1 MGLFRDHLTSH
12 MGTIPLPFKIILHS
26 IDPAMRLFTCIIFLM
41 TVLWSAA
48 VSADLPSVDL
58 PDSLDRLFKERV
70 GCLVSVKFFVQREID
85 RKPYESAGLVV
96 DSDGLVVLLD
106 NAVPSWLPHGWFK
119 DFQIFLPGE
128 GEKGCDAEYLGRD
141 YLTGWH
147 YLRVDRDNLERLV
160 PITRFETKE
169 PRIGQLL
176 WGIGLLGNTFDYAP
190 YFLSGRLSSVQNLPL
205 RIGFSNSELS
215 TPGGPIFDF
224 EGNFV
229 GWAGNPLTEE
239 RILYMRRD
247 QYTVGLRNISESAA
261 FLFAED
267 FFADL
272 GRVPVDPAGDPRPW
286 IGVAGLK
293 SVDREVASYLGLEGQ
308 GAVVLSQVLDD
319 SPAAAGGLQDKD
331 IIVAID
337 GKPLPK
343 FRPNDVAQ
351 TYFERQLLLAKIG
364 ESMSLTVIRD
374 DETRDITVEIKEHP
388 TAINQAKRQY
398 FTELGLTAREFLLR
412 DAVGRRLSLSKS
424 SGIIASFVK
433 PNSPV
438 NTAGL
443 QQGDWIKEI
452 DGTIVEDYENA
463 VFLLRDI
470 EADGER
476 TEFVLLIDR
485 NNETSVLRVKVRKP
499 AN

>member
-1 MGLFRDHLTSH
+1 MGS
-12 MGTIPLPFKIILHS
+12 
-26 IDPAMRLFTCIIFLM
+26 AMRLFQCIIFLM
-41 TVLWSAA
+41 AVPWSVA
-48 VSADLPSVDL
+48 VSASLSDVDL
-58 PDSLDRLFKERV
+58 PDSLDRLFEERV
-70 GCLVSVKFFVQREID
+70 RCLVSVKFFVQREID
-85 RKPYESAGLVV
+85 RKPYESAGLVI
-96 DSDGLVVLLD
+96 DNEGLVVLLD
-106 NAVPSWLPHGWFK
+106 NAIPSWLPHDWFK

-147 YLRVDRDNLERLV
+147 YLRVDRDNLERLA
-160 PITRFETKE
+160 PITRFETAE
-169 PRIGQLL
+169 PKIGQPL
-176 WGIGLLGNTFDYAP
+176 WGIGLLGDSFDYAP

-215 TPGGPIFDF
+215 APGGPIFDF

-267 FFADL
+267 FYTDL
-272 GRVPVDPAGDPRPW
+272 GRVPSDPAGNPQPW

-308 GAVVLSQVLDD
+308 GAVILSQVLDD

-331 IIVAID
+331 IIVAIN

-343 FRPNDVAQ
+343 FRPDDVVQ
-351 TYFERQLLLAKIG
+351 TYFERQLLLSEIG
-364 ESMSLTVIRD
+364 ETMSLTVVRD
-374 DETRDITVEIKEHP
+374 DETRDISVKVEKHP
-388 TAINQAKRQY
+388 TNISQAKRQY
-398 FTELGLTAREFLLR
+398 FTDLGLTAREFLLR

-424 SGIIASFVK
+424 SGVIASFVK

-443 QQGDWIKEI
+443 QRGDWIKEI
-452 DGTIVEDYENA
+452 DGTMVENYENA
-463 VFLLRDI
+463 VTLFRDI
-470 EADGER
+470 EADEGR

-485 NNETSVLRVKVRKP
+485 NNETSVLRVKIRKP

>member
-1 MGLFRDHLTSH
+1 
-12 MGTIPLPFKIILHS
+12 
-26 IDPAMRLFTCIIFLM
+26 MRLFQCIIFLM
-41 TVLWSAA
+41 AVPWSVA
-48 VSADLPSVDL
+48 VSASLSDVDL
-58 PDSLDRLFKERV
+58 PDSLDRLFEERIR
-70 GCLVSVKFFVQREID
+70 CLVSVKFFVQREID
-85 RKPYESAGLVV
+85 RKPYESAGLVI
-96 DSDGLVVLLD
+96 DNEGLVVLLD
-106 NAVPSWLPHGWFK
+106 NAIPSWLPHDWFK

-147 YLRVDRDNLERLV
+147 YLRVDRDNLERLA
-160 PITRFETKE
+160 PITRFETAE
-169 PRIGQLL
+169 PKIGQPL
-176 WGIGLLGNTFDYAP
+176 WGIGLLGDSFDYAP

-215 TPGGPIFDF
+215 APGGPIFDF

-267 FFADL
+267 FYTDL
-272 GRVPVDPAGDPRPW
+272 GRVPSDPAGNPQPW

-308 GAVVLSQVLDD
+308 GAVILSQVLDD

-331 IIVAID
+331 IIVAIN

-343 FRPNDVAQ
+343 FRPDDVVQ
-351 TYFERQLLLAKIG
+351 TYFERQLLLSEIG
-364 ESMSLTVIRD
+364 ETMSLTVVRD
-374 DETRDITVEIKEHP
+374 DETRDISVKVEKHP
-388 TAINQAKRQY
+388 TNISQAKRQY
-398 FTELGLTAREFLLR
+398 FTDLGLTAREFLLR

-424 SGIIASFVK
+424 SGVIASFVK

-443 QQGDWIKEI
+443 QRGDWIKEI
-452 DGTIVEDYENA
+452 DGTMVENYENA
-463 VFLLRDI
+463 VTLFRDI
-470 EADGER
+470 EADEGR

-485 NNETSVLRVKVRKP
+485 NNETSVLRVKIRKP

>member
-1 MGLFRDHLTSH
+1 MGSVMKMFQCILFLTA
-12 MGTIPLPFKIILHS
+12 
-26 IDPAMRLFTCIIFLM
+26 AMWT
-41 TVLWSAA
+41 AA
-48 VSADLPSVDL
+48 VSASSHDVDL
-58 PDSLDRLFKERV
+58 PVSLDQLFKERIR
-70 GCLVSVKFFVQREID
+70 CMVSVKFFVQREID
-85 RKPYESAGLVV
+85 RKPYESAGLVI
-96 DSDGLVVLLD
+96 DNEGLVVLLD
-106 NAVPSWLPHGWFK
+106 NAIPSWLPHDWFK

-147 YLRVDRDNLERLV
+147 YLRVDRENLERIV
-160 PITRFETKE
+160 PITRFETAE
-169 PRIGQLL
+169 PKIGQPL
-176 WGIGLLGNTFDYAP
+176 WGIGLLGDSFDYAP

-205 RIGFSNSELS
+205 RIGFSNLELS
-215 TPGGPIFDF
+215 APGGPIFDF

-247 QYTVGLRNISESAA
+247 QFTVGLRNISESAA
-261 FLFAED
+261 FLFAEE

-272 GRVPVDPAGDPRPW
+272 DRVPDDPAGDPKPW

-308 GAVVLSQVLDD
+308 GAVILSQVLED
-319 SPAAAGGLQDKD
+319 SPAAAGGLRNKD
-331 IIVAID
+331 IIIAIN

-343 FRPNDVAQ
+343 FRPDDVAQ
-351 TYFERQLLLAKIG
+351 TYFERQLLLTEIG
-364 ESMSLTVIRD
+364 ETLNLTVVSE
-374 DETRDITVEIKEHP
+374 DETRDITVIVEKHP
-388 TAINQAKRQY
+388 TSISQAKRQY
-398 FTELGLTAREFLLR
+398 FDDLGLTAREFILR
-412 DAVGRRLSLSKS
+412 DAVGRRLAMSES
-424 SGIIASFVK
+424 SGVIASFVK

-443 QQGDWIKEI
+443 QRGDWIKEI
-452 DGTIVEDYENA
+452 DGTMVEDYENA
-463 VFLLRDI
+463 VTLFSDI
-470 EADGER
+470 EADGGR

-485 NNETSVLRVKVRKP
+485 NNETSVLRVKMRKS

>member
-1 MGLFRDHLTSH
+1 M
-12 MGTIPLPFKIILHS
+12 PFKIILYLMG
-26 IDPAMRLFTCIIFLM
+26 PVMRLFQRVIFLM
-41 TVLWSAA
+41 AVPWSVA
-48 VSADLPSVDL
+48 VSASLSDVDL
-58 PDSLDRLFKERV
+58 PDSLDRLFEERIR
-70 GCLVSVKFFVQREID
+70 CLVSVKFFVQREID
-85 RKPYESAGLVV
+85 RKPYESAGLVI
-96 DSDGLVVLLD
+96 DNEGLVVLLD
-106 NAVPSWLPHGWFK
+106 NAIPSWLPHDWFK

-147 YLRVDRDNLERLV
+147 YLRVDRDNLERLA
-160 PITRFETKE
+160 PITRFETAE
-169 PRIGQLL
+169 PKIGQPL
-176 WGIGLLGNTFDYAP
+176 WGIGLLGDSFDYAP

-215 TPGGPIFDF
+215 APGGPIFDF

-267 FFADL
+267 FYTDL
-272 GRVPVDPAGDPRPW
+272 GRVPSDPAGNPQPW

-308 GAVVLSQVLDD
+308 GAVILSQVLDD

-331 IIVAID
+331 IIVAIN

-343 FRPNDVAQ
+343 FRPDDVVQ
-351 TYFERQLLLAKIG
+351 TYFERQLLLSEIG
-364 ESMSLTVIRD
+364 ETMSLTVVRD
-374 DETRDITVEIKEHP
+374 DETRDISVKVEKHP
-388 TAINQAKRQY
+388 TNISQAKRQY
-398 FTELGLTAREFLLR
+398 FTDLGLTAREFLLR

-424 SGIIASFVK
+424 SGVIASFVK

-443 QQGDWIKEI
+443 QQGDWIMEI
-452 DGTIVEDYENA
+452 DGTMVEDYENA
-463 VFLLRDI
+463 VTLFRDI
-470 EADGER
+470 EADGGR

-485 NNETSVLRVKVRKP
+485 NNETSVLRVKMRKP